1 MMLRRAFF
9 LWLLPAAF
17 LLPLWLLIGWG
28 VFNAGGW
35 ALLWVLVLA
44 VPGVFVWQLV
54 LVALIRARGT
64 VRGDRAVS
72 WWDVLGVGT
81 WQALVVSLGFFRPEW
96 WGLAFFLAVVAGVAV
111 FWLSLWQLWREARPS
126 GAVLRAR
133 GGIAFLPPTEQP
145 AAEKT
150 TPDVIVVSEQQ
161 EPPGPGRF

>member
-54 LVALIRARGT
+54 LIALIRARGT
-64 VRGDRAVS
+64 VRGHRAVS

-96 WGLAFFLAVVAGVAV
+96 WGLAFFLAVAVGVAV
-111 FWLSLWQLWREARPS
+111 FWSSLWQLWREARPS
-126 GAVLRAR
+126 GVLLRTR
-133 GGIAFLPPTEQP
+133 EGVAFLPPTGQP
-145 AAEKT
+145 AAET
-150 TPDVIVVSEQQ
+150 TAPDVIIVSEQR
-161 EPPGPGRF
+161 EPPATGRF